1 MVTEAEPPQG
11 APRKASTSRVVLM
24 LVLGG
29 PVLAVGG
36 CALFLAYL
44 NINGGSSTRD
54 SISAAGAIVFIG
66 GCLAFLV
73 GILWAFAR
81 WVDRRAA
88 KAKAGEM
95 PPQ

>member
-1 MVTEAEPPQG
+1 
-11 APRKASTSRVVLM
+11 M

-54 SISAAGAIVFIG
+54 NLSAAGAIIFIA
-66 GCLAFLV
+66 GCLAFVV
-73 GILWAFAR
+73 GILWAFVR
-81 WVDRRAA
+81 WADRRMS
-88 KAKAGEM
+88 KAKSEAQG
-95 PPQ
+95 

>member
-1 MVTEAEPPQG
+1 MEQQ
-11 APRKASTSRVVLM
+11 APRKASTGRIILM

-54 SISAAGAIVFIG
+54 SISAVGAILFIA
-66 GCLAFLV
+66 GCLTFVAGL
-73 GILWAFAR
+73 LWALAR
-81 WVDRRAA
+81 WIDRRFA
-88 KAKAGEM
+88 KAKK
-95 PPQ
+95 QD

>member
-1 MVTEAEPPQG
+1 MTEAEPPQE
-11 APRKASTSRVVLM
+11 APRKASTGRIVLM

-54 SISAAGAIVFIG
+54 SISAVGAIIFIG

-73 GILWAFAR
+73 GIVWALAR
-81 WVDRRAA
+81 WADRRRPAA
-88 KAKAGEM
+88 ETQR
-95 PPQ
+95 PE